1 MAIYR
6 LGAEGLQTENGDY
19 WIAPSAMVIG
29 RVELRKNA
37 SVWFGAVLRG
47 DNEPVIIGENS
58 NVQDGCVL
66 HTEYGSPCI
75 VGRNVTVGHMAMLHG
90 CVIGDNC
97 LIGIGSVILDR
108 VKVGNNCL
116 IGANAFI
123 PPGREIPGNSVVLGA
138 PGKVARPATPEE
150 IEGFTRSAMGYV
162 ENWRRFKEGL
172 AIDERHR

>member
-6 LGAEGLQTENGDY
+6 FGGDALKTETEEY
-19 WIAPSAMVIG
+19 WIAPNAMVMG
-29 RVELRKNA
+29 KVVLKNNA

-47 DNEPVIIGENS
+47 DNEPIIIGENS
-58 NVQDGCVL
+58 NVQDNAVL
-66 HTEYGSPCI
+66 HTEMGSPCI

-97 LIGIGSVILDR
+97 LIGIGSVLLDR

-123 PPGREIPGNSVVLGA
+123 PPGREIPDNSVVLGA

-150 IEGFTRSAMGYV
+150 IEGFTRSAQGYV
-162 ENWRRFKEGL
+162 ENWQRFKAGL
-172 AIDERHR
+172 APDTRYS

>member
-6 LGAEGLQTENGDY
+6 LGNDQMLTHSQDY
-19 WIAPSAMVIG
+19 WIAPSAILIG
-29 RVELRKNA
+29 KVELYHNT

-58 NVQDGCVL
+58 NVQDNAVL
-66 HTEYGSPCI
+66 HTELGSPCI
-75 VGRNVTVGHMAMLHG
+75 IGRNVTVGHMAMLHG

-123 PPGREIPGNSVVLGA
+123 PPGREIPENSVVLGA
-138 PGKVARPATPEE
+138 PGKVARMATPEE

-162 ENWRRFKEGL
+162 ENWRRFKAGL
-172 AIDERHR
+172 VIDERHS